1 MNVLVKVWVTD
12 RVGLRSVDSP
22 GFQLGAERPLWVP
35 DEEVAYCHICKA
47 PFTTFRRR
55 VSSFTTVS
63 QLCPNVIAA
72 SLPSLWPHLLQ
83 SMFLKA
89 TTCQQVGVY
98 SCPSHATFHNAF
110 LDKPHHVHALARRER
125 ECVCVCVMMRRRR
138 RRRRRRKSTSFSFP
152 FTVRAV

>member
-83 SMFLKA
+83 SMFLVYGSSMCVPCHQPA
-89 TTCQQVGVY
+89 PLPCIPEEPSLSCGCSGCVDVRITNVCSRACTPIPSTCR
-98 SCPSHATFHNAF
+98 
-110 LDKPHHVHALARRER
+110 L
-125 ECVCVCVMMRRRR
+125 
-138 RRRRRRKSTSFSFP
+138 RKLHF
-152 FTVRAV
+152 V